1 MAAKPAHAKFHFPR
15 FTLSFPLNRL
25 QDQFK
30 LFKPSRQMAADDQG
44 ASLDWETHKTRIR
57 NLFISQNKTWKEV
70 AAIMSEEHQFTA
82 TYATHSFRCTP
93 PPRS

>member
-1 MAAKPAHAKFHFPR
+1 MA
-15 FTLSFPLNRL
+15 T
-25 QDQFK
+25 
-30 LFKPSRQMAADDQG
+30 DDEG
-44 ASLDWETHKTRIR
+44 ASLNWETHGTQIR